1 MMMMKKEKK
10 KHDDEEGEDDDDVFL
25 QIFKHQEDVDFVSF
39 TIFNIV
45 CVLDCVDTIH
55 AFMELAI

>member
-1 MMMMKKEKK
+1 MMKKKKMMMMF
-10 KHDDEEGEDDDDVFL
+10 FL
-25 QIFKHQEDVDFVSF
+25 QIFKHQEDMDFVSF

-45 CVLDCVDTIH
+45 CVLDCVDTIP